1 MKAWHRAPPYLRKRD
16 GDPSYASGERTSE
29 RTSEPNGTEK
39 DRERGA

>member
-1 MKAWHRAPPYLRKRD
+1 MKAWHRAPPPYLRKRD

-29 RTSEPNGTEK
+29 PNGTEK